1 MADKQRVAH
10 EEAQSDFGFGSDISD
25 AASAWG
31 SVLDDEEGVV
41 EGDVSNDAGGD
52 EPTDDV
58 DQDDPESEVESE
70 EDETEDDAE
79 EESDEDDDSDEDE
92 AEDQPAELDPNAK
105 VKVKVDGEEVE
116 VTYEELKA
124 GYSRTQDYTRKTQ
137 EVAEARRAAEQEKQ
151 KVLEQQQQ
159 WSNALAQLDQHLQ
172 ASTSSRTEAE
182 WQKLR
187 QEDELTYFEER
198 DKERTV
204 NERLQAIKQEQ
215 QRVQQEVQEYQQQQ
229 LKQAAQAEFEK
240 LLEVVPD
247 WKDDEARTK
256 DFGQI
261 NAYGQQIGYTPEELG
276 AVIDHRAIRVLRDAA
291 KYQQL
296 MNAKK
301 ASAEKKT
308 PSKVRQKPLK
318 PGTPSGKTP
327 AKGKRDK
334 ASKRLAKAQN
344 VDAAAGYFETLLD
357 D

>member
-1 MADKQRVAH
+1 MADKQRVAQD
-10 EEAQSDFGFGSDISD
+10 EAKSDFGFGSDISD

-31 SVLDDEEGVV
+31 SVLDDEEGVI
-41 EGDVSNDAGGD
+41 EGDENTDAGGE

-58 DQDDPESEVESE
+58 DQDDPESEEESE

-79 EESDEDDDSDEDE
+79 EEEESEDDTEDE
-92 AEDQPAELDPNAK
+92 TEDQTTELDPNTK

-172 ASTSSRTEAE
+172 ATVSSRTEAE

-215 QRVQQEVQEYQQQQ
+215 QRVQQEVQEYRQQQ

-247 WKDDEARTK
+247 WKDEQARAK

-296 MNAKK
+296 MQAKK

-308 PSKVRQKPLK
+308 PSKVRQKTLK

-334 ASKRLAKAQN
+334 ASKRLAKVQN